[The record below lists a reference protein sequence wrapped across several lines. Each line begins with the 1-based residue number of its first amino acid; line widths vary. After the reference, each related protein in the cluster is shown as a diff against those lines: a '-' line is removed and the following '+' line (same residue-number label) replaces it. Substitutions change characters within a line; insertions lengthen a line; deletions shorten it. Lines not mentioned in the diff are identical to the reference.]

1 MAGPLPSTLRGP
13 GAPPPELA
21 PLDDAEARV
30 RLDPRGMLRLVDEFP
45 EQCEAGLAFAAGLSV
60 PAWPAAVRSIV
71 LAGLGGS
78 GIIGDLIVSAL
89 AERLTIPITV
99 VKSTRVP
106 GFVDGNTL
114 AFVISY
120 SGGTTETVE
129 AWRRLKD
136 RGALTVSIASGGE
149 LVRLAEEAGHPRL
162 VVPGGMPPRAAT
174 GFLSMPVLTVLGRLG
189 FAPDLAADARRTVS
203 LLRELRG
210 EWGADVPAERNAAK
224 RLAGELYRRL
234 PLIYAAEDGLAAAA
248 VRMRYQLNEN
258 AKVPA
263 FHNAFPELM
272 HNEVVGWEGL
282 AELAAVTAL
291 VVLRDP
297 RTDPRCVDATLAR
310 VRERFAC
317 VTEIEARGDTQ
328 LERSFSLMYLADW
341 TSIYLA
347 LLEGVDPYP
356 IDAITSLKA
365 DLAGQRCEGPEAV
378 G

>member
-1 MAGPLPSTLRGP
+1 MAEPLPEQLRGP
-13 GAPPPELA
+13 DASPPDPGV
-21 PLDDAEARV
+21 LDDASGRA
-30 RLDPRGMLRLVDEFP
+30 RLDPSGMLRLAEEFP
-45 EQCEAGLAFAAGLSV
+45 EQCEAGLAFAGGLTV

-78 GIIGDLIVSAL
+78 GIVGDLAVSAL

-120 SGGTTETVE
+120 SGGTAETVE

-136 RGALTVSIASGGE
+136 AGALTVSIASGGE
-149 LVRLAEEAGHPRL
+149 LIASAKEAGHPHL
-162 VVPGGMPPRAAT
+162 VVPGGMPPRAAA
-174 GFLSMPVLTVLGRLG
+174 GFLAMPVLSVLARLG
-189 FAPDLAADARRTVS
+189 FAPELADDAQRTVT
-203 LLRELRG
+203 LLRGLRA
-210 EWGADVPAERNAAK
+210 EWGPDVPAAGNLAK
-224 RLAGELYRRL
+224 RLAGELYGRL

-248 VRMRYQLNEN
+248 LRFRYQLNEN

-263 FHNAFPELM
+263 FHNSFPELM
-272 HNEVVGWEGL
+272 HNEVVGWDGL
-282 AELAAVTAL
+282 RALSAVTAL

-297 RTDPRCVDATLAR
+297 NADPTCVDATLR
-310 VRERFAC
+310 QLQGRFAS
-317 VTEIEARGDTQ
+317 VTQVEARGATQ

-347 LLEGVDPYP
+347 MLEGVDPYP
-356 IDAITSLKA
+356 IDAISALKD
-365 DLAGQRCEGPEAV
+365 DLAGQRCDGKTR
-378 G
+378 

>member
-1 MAGPLPSTLRGP
+1 MAQAPRIGGLRRAGEA
-13 GAPPPELA
+13 APDTA
-21 PLDDAEARV
+21 VLDDATARAT
-30 RLDPRGMLRLVDEFP
+30 LDPHGMLRLADEFP
-45 EQCEAGLAFAAGLSV
+45 EQCEAALAFAGGLSV
-60 PAWPAAVRSIV
+60 PAWPAAVHSIV

-78 GIIGDLIVSAL
+78 GIIGDLVVSAL
-89 AERLTIPITV
+89 AERLTIPISV

-120 SGGTTETVE
+120 SGNTAETVE

-149 LVRLAEEAGHPRL
+149 LVRLAEEAGHPLL

-174 GFLSMPVLTVLGRLG
+174 GFLSMPVLSVLARLG
-189 FAPDLAADARRTVS
+189 FAPELSAQAQRTVS
-203 LLRELRG
+203 LLRELRA
-210 EWGADVPAERNAAK
+210 EWGAGIPAERNLAK
-224 RLAGELYRRL
+224 RLAAELHGRV
-234 PLIYAAEDGLAAAA
+234 PLVYAAEDGLAAAA
-248 VRMRYQLNEN
+248 LRFRYQLNEN

-282 AELAAVTAL
+282 PGLAAVTAL
-291 VVLRDP
+291 VVLCDP
-297 RTDPRCVDATLAR
+297 LAQRGTVDATLR
-310 VRERFAC
+310 RLRDRFAS
-317 VTEIEARGDTQ
+317 VTEVEARGDTQ
-328 LERSFSLMYLADW
+328 LERAFSLMYLADW

-356 IDAITSLKA
+356 IDAISALKA
-365 DLAGQRCEGPEAV
+365 DLAAGGAPPIGEG
-378 G
+378 